1 MVFIACGFH
10 RHSQNATIR
19 VMVMEMIRRA
29 ILFVAALAAATPAF
43 AIQEVVLG
51 ARAPTFAAGPVA
63 SLRWQDLPMPG
74 SPMSFSAGAAERDP
88 RQWAFSSGETV
99 KMGALLFNKTAG
111 PAWAMNGP
119 LGVDSGFASPLFSA
133 RGFGDMGFTSR
144 ATTAI
149 MASETLMFYTS
160 VGQTTYNT
168 SASIIPTPPGLALIE
183 APSARSDVRAGFRM
197 ELMPGLTF
205 GAEASFS
212 QSVR

>member
-1 MVFIACGFH
+1 
-10 RHSQNATIR
+10 
-19 VMVMEMIRRA
+19 MVMAMSTRV
-29 ILFVAALAAATPAF
+29 ILFAAALAAATPAL

-63 SLRWQDLPMPG
+63 SLGWQDLPMPG
-74 SPMSFSAGAAERDP
+74 SPMSFNTGAAEHDP

-99 KMGALLFNKTAG
+99 KMGALLFNMTSG
-111 PAWAMNGP
+111 PTWAVNSP
-119 LGVDSGFASPLFSA
+119 LGFNSGFASPLFIS
-133 RGFGDMGFTSR
+133 RGFGDIGFTSR

-160 VGQTTYNT
+160 VGQTTYNN

-212 QSVR
+212 QPVR